1 MNQTF
6 PCSNQTKYIA
16 VLASSNFSYSLE
28 KHLSFFF
35 QIACNWELHKH
46 FHNEVFHNSLYSS
59 LVSYPQDECLPAT
72 FKYPSYNIYITISN
86 LCKSTN
92 FFLQFNSK
100 VSTPMVTTHIS
111 YCVMKEIN
119 TSYFVKFSKKTIICI
134 SGVYFQT
141 EWHKELLQIASKAFK
156 TTQS

>member
-1 MNQTF
+1 MNQAF
-6 PCSNQTKYIA
+6 PCSNRTRYIA

-46 FHNEVFHNSLYSS
+46 FQHEVFHNCSLYSS
-59 LVSYPQDECLPAT
+59 LLSYPQDECLPAT
-72 FKYPSYNIYITISN
+72 FKYLRLYYNIYITTSN

-92 FFLQFNSK
+92 FFLQCNSK
-100 VSTPMVTTHIS
+100 VSMPLVTTHIS

-134 SGVYFQT
+134 SNWV
-141 EWHKELLQIASKAFK
+141 A
-156 TTQS
+156 

>member
-1 MNQTF
+1 
-6 PCSNQTKYIA
+6 
-16 VLASSNFSYSLE
+16 
-28 KHLSFFF
+28 
-35 QIACNWELHKH
+35 
-46 FHNEVFHNSLYSS
+46 
-59 LVSYPQDECLPAT
+59 
-72 FKYPSYNIYITISN
+72 
-86 LCKSTN
+86 
-92 FFLQFNSK
+92 
-100 VSTPMVTTHIS
+100 MVTTHIS